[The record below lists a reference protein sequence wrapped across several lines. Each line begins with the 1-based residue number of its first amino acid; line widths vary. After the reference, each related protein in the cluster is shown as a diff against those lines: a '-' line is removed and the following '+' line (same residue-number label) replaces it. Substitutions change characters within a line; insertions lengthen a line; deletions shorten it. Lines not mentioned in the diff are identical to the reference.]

1 MPSDA
6 EIPTRDVTLTL
17 CELCISGAGGE
28 CHVPGCALYLNR
40 APDIP
45 LSAAEKEREGDA
57 GMRHAAL
64 SAAEKERVE
73 SAIRDVLIDWVGR
86 PWRALL
92 AARCAD
98 AALKVITSDPP
109 ERIEGE

>member
-6 EIPTRDVTLTL
+6 EIKAAVRAVEAEDDRANDHNYVASVL
-17 CELCISGAGGE
+17 EHGSWE
-28 CHVPGCALYLNR
+28 EHVAR
-40 APDIP
+40 IA
-45 LSAAEKEREGDA
+45 LSAAELQREGDA